1 MRRFLMTSR
10 VFHARVEEL
19 PQILAFVTSQI
30 KNSSCPE
37 SFRMKLEIVIEEAI
51 VNIIMHAYENRQG
64 MVEISYEC
72 EPSDKI
78 TVTLKDQ
85 GIFFNPVLAY
95 HPVENLTLEERKIG
109 GLGIPFMM
117 EIMDKVEYQRK
128 GDTNE
133 LTLIKYFSSF

>member
-1 MRRFLMTSR
+1 MTNQ
-10 VFHARVEEL
+10 VFNATMEEL
-19 PQILAFVTSQI
+19 PQILAFVTLQI

-37 SFRMKLEIVIEEAI
+37 SFRMKLEIVLEEAI
-51 VNIIMHAYENRQG
+51 VNIIMHAYENKQG
-64 MVEISYEC
+64 KIEIDYEC
-72 EPSDKI
+72 LQSDKI

-85 GIFFNPVLAY
+85 GIMFNPTLAY

-117 EIMDKVEYQRK
+117 EMMDKVEYQRK
-128 GDTNE
+128 GEINE